1 VHSQPLLSAPEH
13 GTERTLPHL
22 GRTRSRHTSHAR
34 ARPRHRVAVINNRQ
48 KLIPFGGPTGP
59 LRLFGKGLGDQGGWF
74 LPFSLLGAIAVGLM
88 LLASPRAHTPLPRR
102 RDPRLAALLVLGG
115 WFLVEAAVLSFS
127 NGIVHPYYVS
137 ALGPGAA
144 AMAGAGVLAF
154 GQLARR
160 SMTDWRRLLAPAA
173 VVGTLAAQV
182 VLLHREHYMHWF
194 VPVLLI
200 GGGAAIAAFLVLRR
214 GTMWAAALTLCLL
227 LLAPAVYCTTTWRA
241 PVEGTFPAAGP
252 HQATGRGGVGLARR
266 DVPREHLLI
275 NYVHTHGAGTRW
287 AVLFDASNTAAPLIL
302 LGVNAG
308 ALAGYSGT
316 DPALDGRGLARLV
329 ARREARYVVLGG
341 EFSTRGGNRATAAT
355 LRACRELAPATWQ
368 SAPTY
373 LHSLVLF
380 DCAGRERELAAA

>member
-1 VHSQPLLSAPEH
+1 
-13 GTERTLPHL
+13 
-22 GRTRSRHTSHAR
+22 
-34 ARPRHRVAVINNRQ
+34 
-48 KLIPFGGPTGP
+48 
-59 LRLFGKGLGDQGGWF
+59 
-74 LPFSLLGAIAVGLM
+74 
-88 LLASPRAHTPLPRR
+88 
-102 RDPRLAALLVLGG
+102 
-115 WFLVEAAVLSFS
+115 
-127 NGIVHPYYVS
+127 
-137 ALGPGAA
+137 
-144 AMAGAGVLAF
+144 
-154 GQLARR
+154 
-160 SMTDWRRLLAPAA
+160 
-173 VVGTLAAQV
+173 
-182 VLLHREHYMHWF
+182 
-194 VPVLLI
+194 
-200 GGGAAIAAFLVLRR
+200 
-214 GTMWAAALTLCLL
+214 MWAAALTLCLL

-252 HQATGRGGVGLARR
+252 HQATGRGGLGLLRR

-275 NYVHTHGAGTRW
+275 NYVRTHGAGTRW
-287 AVLFDASNTAAPLIL
+287 AVLFDASNTAAPLIM

-368 SAPTY
+368 GAPTY